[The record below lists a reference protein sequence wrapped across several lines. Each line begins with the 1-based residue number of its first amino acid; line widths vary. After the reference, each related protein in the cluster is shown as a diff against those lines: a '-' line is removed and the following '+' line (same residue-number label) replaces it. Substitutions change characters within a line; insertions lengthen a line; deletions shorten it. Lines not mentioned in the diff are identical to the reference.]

1 MRSNHDAC
9 RTLSV
14 SDGSRADCRNP
25 VLPKPPV
32 FGADQAGIFLALR
45 LVDFSH
51 HEFNAFA
58 DILIEGRENFK
69 KGGKA
74 SFGL

>member
-1 MRSNHDAC
+1 
-9 RTLSV
+9 
-14 SDGSRADCRNP
+14 
-25 VLPKPPV
+25 V

-74 SFGL
+74 SFEL

>member
-1 MRSNHDAC
+1 MMTHVALSAC
-9 RTLSV
+9 QTV
-14 SDGSRADCRNP
+14 QAADCRNP

-32 FGADQAGIFLALR
+32 FGADQTGIFLALR
-45 LVDFSH
+45 LVGFSH

-74 SFGL
+74 SFEL